1 VLTYPPITTAAPGVT
16 GAAYT
21 NNDLDAN
28 TSTTLFDL
36 DTMLDQIAIQSPAN
50 SGTLAATGKLGT
62 DAGIDAGFDIYS
74 TVRNGRTVEL
84 EGYAALQ
91 ANGGS
96 ELFEIDLLTGKA
108 DSEGSFNRTV
118 TDIAIPLNQ
127 R

>member
-1 VLTYPPITTAAPGVT
+1 
-16 GAAYT
+16 
-21 NNDLDAN
+21 
-28 TSTTLFDL
+28 
-36 DTMLDQIAIQSPAN
+36 MLDQIAIQSPAN

-108 DSEGSFNRTV
+108 DSEVSFNRTV